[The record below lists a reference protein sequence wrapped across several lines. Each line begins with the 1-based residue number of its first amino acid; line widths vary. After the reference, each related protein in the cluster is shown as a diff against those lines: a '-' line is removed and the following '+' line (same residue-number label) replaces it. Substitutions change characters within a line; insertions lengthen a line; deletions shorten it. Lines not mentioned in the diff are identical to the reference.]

1 MCLSPQNSYTLYI
14 LVERHN
20 TIQPTIIRNRRHMVA
35 QATHGGPGDTWW
47 PRSCPTPV
55 GGCWSPGDTWRL
67 RSCPEPGG
75 GYHSTDPSSAPFRG
89 RSGCGTVPI
98 RPSLHLPGLHPTRVA
113 ALPPPSTTSTTTTTS
128 TSKDY
133 HLHVV
138 LASLCSSHSIHAIT
152 TLQLR
157 GKSIHRILPLT
168 YSSVSPSVVLP
179 L

>member
-1 MCLSPQNSYTLYI
+1 MYYRLSYIFRCVFPLKTLILYI
-14 LVERHN
+14 YWSRGI
-20 TIQPTIIRNRRHMVA
+20 IQYN
-35 QATHGGPGDTWW
+35 QQLYATGDTWW

-67 RSCPEPGG
+67 RSCPEPRG